1 MHSRPIE
8 DWQPAHGFGQ
18 TVRRPVERRVHAVIA
33 LTIVTMIAE
42 VVAGWLTGSMALLA
56 DGLHMGTHAF
66 ALGLAALAY
75 ALTRARALDRRYSFG
90 SGKISEL
97 AGFASALLLGV
108 SALVI
113 AGEAVARLF
122 DPRPIAYGDA
132 ILVAVIGLIVNLAS
146 AGLLGLDHHHGH
158 EHGHGHHHA
167 HDHDHDH
174 HDHEHDHAH
183 EHAHGLD
190 TNARAALLHVLADAL
205 TSLAAI
211 AAIGVAWATGW
222 LWADPLAAML
232 AAAVILKW
240 SVDLGRQ
247 SAGVLLDRQAPEAMR
262 RDITRALES
271 DGDSQVVDLHL
282 WSVGHQ
288 AWTMVAAVVTHGD
301 AGPDDYRARLPKRA
315 DLHHPI
321 IEVNRCRGEVN
332 RCHGDG
338 PARPASN
345 SPA

>member
-1 MHSRPIE
+1 MHSRPTDE
-8 DWQPAHGFGQ
+8 WQPAHGFGQ

-75 ALTRARALDRRYSFG
+75 ILTRARALDRRYSFG
-90 SGKISEL
+90 SGKIGEL

-132 ILVAVIGLIVNLAS
+132 IMVAVIGLIVNLAS
-146 AGLLGLDHHHGH
+146 AALLGLDHHHGH
-158 EHGHGHHHA
+158 DDGHDHHHDHHHGHGHG
-167 HDHDHDH
+167 
-174 HDHEHDHAH
+174 
-183 EHAHGLD
+183 HGLD

-211 AAIGVAWATGW
+211 AAVGLAWMTGW
-222 LWADPLAAML
+222 LWADPLAALL

-262 RDITRALES
+262 REITAALES
-271 DGDSQVVDLHL
+271 DGDSRVVDLHL

-288 AWTMVAAVVTHGD
+288 AWTLVAAVVTHGD
-301 AGPDDYRARLPKRA
+301 AGPDDYRARLPGRP

-321 IEVNRCRGEVN
+321 IEVNRCL
-332 RCHGDG
+332 GDG
-338 PARPASN
+338 PEHG
-345 SPA
+345 

>member
-1 MHSRPIE
+1 MHSRPTDE
-8 DWQPAHGFGQ
+8 WQPAHGFGQ

-75 ALTRARALDRRYSFG
+75 ILTRARALDRRYSFG
-90 SGKISEL
+90 SGKIGEL

-108 SALVI
+108 SAVVI

-132 ILVAVIGLIVNLAS
+132 IMVAVIGLIVNLAS
-146 AGLLGLDHHHGH
+146 AALLGLDHHHSPDDG
-158 EHGHGHHHA
+158 
-167 HDHDHDH
+167 HDH
-174 HDHEHDHAH
+174 HHDHGH
-183 EHAHGLD
+183 DHHHGHGLD

-211 AAIGVAWATGW
+211 AAVGLAWMTGW
-222 LWADPLAAML
+222 LWADPLAALL

-262 RDITRALES
+262 REITAALEL
-271 DGDSQVVDLHL
+271 DGDSRVVDLHL

-288 AWTMVAAVVTHGD
+288 AWTLVAAVVTHGD
-301 AGPDDYRARLPKRA
+301 AGPDDYRARLPGRP

-321 IEVNRCRGEVN
+321 IEVNRCL
-332 RCHGDG
+332 GDG
-338 PARPASN
+338 PEHR
-345 SPA
+345 

>member
-146 AGLLGLDHHHGH
+146 AALLGLDHHHGH

>member
-1 MHSRPIE
+1 ME

-146 AGLLGLDHHHGH
+146 AALLGLDHHHGH

-338 PARPASN
+338 PAHPASN

>member
-122 DPRPIAYGDA
+122 DPRPIAYSDA

-146 AGLLGLDHHHGH
+146 AALLGLDHHHGH
-158 EHGHGHHHA
+158 EHRHGHHHA

-338 PARPASN
+338 PAHSASN

>member
-132 ILVAVIGLIVNLAS
+132 ILVAVIGLVVNLVS
-146 AGLLGLDHHHGH
+146 AALLGLNHHHGH
-158 EHGHGHHHA
+158 DHAHGHGHGHDHDHHHHA
-167 HDHDHDH
+167 HDEDHG
-174 HDHEHDHAH
+174 
-183 EHAHGLD
+183 HGLD

-262 RDITRALES
+262 HEVTQALEA
-271 DGDSQVVDLHL
+271 DGDTQVVDLHL

-288 AWTMVAAVVTHGD
+288 SWTMVAAVVTHGD

-321 IEVNRCRGEVN
+321 IEVNRCRGEGSV
-332 RCHGDG
+332 H
-338 PARPASN
+338 PAPN

>member
-1 MHSRPIE
+1 MHSRPTDE
-8 DWQPAHGFGQ
+8 WQPAHGFGQ

-75 ALTRARALDRRYSFG
+75 ILTRARALDRRYSFG
-90 SGKISEL
+90 SGKIGEL

-132 ILVAVIGLIVNLAS
+132 IMVAVIGLIVNLAS
-146 AGLLGLDHHHGH
+146 AALLGLDHHHSPDDG
-158 EHGHGHHHA
+158 
-167 HDHDHDH
+167 HDH
-174 HDHEHDHAH
+174 HHDHGH
-183 EHAHGLD
+183 DHHHGYGLD

-211 AAIGVAWATGW
+211 AAVGLAWMTGW
-222 LWADPLAAML
+222 LWADPLAALL

-262 RDITRALES
+262 REITAALES
-271 DGDSQVVDLHL
+271 DGDSRVVDLHL

-288 AWTMVAAVVTHGD
+288 AWTLVAAVVTHGD
-301 AGPDDYRARLPKRA
+301 AGPDDYRARLPGRP

-321 IEVNRCRGEVN
+321 IEVNRCRG
-332 RCHGDG
+332 DG
-338 PARPASN
+338 PEHG
-345 SPA
+345 

>member
-1 MHSRPIE
+1 MHSRPTE
-8 DWQPAHGFGQ
+8 EWQPAHGFGQ

-75 ALTRARALDRRYSFG
+75 ILTRARALDRRYSFG
-90 SGKISEL
+90 SGKIGEL

-132 ILVAVIGLIVNLAS
+132 IMVAVIGLIVNLAS
-146 AGLLGLDHHHGH
+146 AALLGLDHHHGPDD
-158 EHGHGHHHA
+158 G
-167 HDHDHDH
+167 HDH
-174 HDHEHDHAH
+174 HHG
-183 EHAHGLD
+183 HGLD

-211 AAIGVAWATGW
+211 TAVGLAWMTGW
-222 LWADPLAAML
+222 LWADPLAALL

-247 SAGVLLDRQAPEAMR
+247 SAGVLLDRQAPDAMR
-262 RDITRALES
+262 REITAALES
-271 DGDSQVVDLHL
+271 DGDSRVIDLHL

-288 AWTMVAAVVTHGD
+288 AWTLVAAVVTHGD
-301 AGPDDYRARLPKRA
+301 AGPDDYRARLPGRP

-321 IEVNRCRGEVN
+321 IEVNRCRG
-332 RCHGDG
+332 DG
-338 PARPASN
+338 PEHE
-345 SPA
+345 

>member
-146 AGLLGLDHHHGH
+146 AALLGLDHHHGH

-174 HDHEHDHAH
+174 HDHDHHDH

>member
-8 DWQPAHGFGQ
+8 DWQPAHSFGQ
-18 TVRRPVERRVHAVIA
+18 TVRRPVEGRVHAVIA
-33 LTIVTMIAE
+33 LTVVTMVAE
-42 VVAGWLTGSMALLA
+42 VVTGWLTGSMALLA

-132 ILVAVIGLIVNLAS
+132 ILVAVIGLVVNLVS
-146 AGLLGLDHHHGH
+146 AALLGLNHHHGH
-158 EHGHGHHHA
+158 DHDHGHG
-167 HDHDHDH
+167 HDHDH
-174 HDHEHDHAH
+174 HHHDHAH
-183 EHAHGLD
+183 DEGHGHGLD

-211 AAIGVAWATGW
+211 AAIGIAWATGW

-262 RDITRALES
+262 HEITQALEA
-271 DGDSQVVDLHL
+271 DGDTQVVDLHL

-288 AWTMVAAVVTHGD
+288 AWTLVASVVTHGD
-301 AGPDDYRARLPKRA
+301 TGPDDYRARLPERA

-321 IEVNRCRGEVN
+321 IEVNRCRG
-332 RCHGDG
+332 DG
-338 PARPASN
+338 PGHPV
-345 SPA
+345 

>member
-8 DWQPAHGFGQ
+8 DWQPAHSFGQ
-18 TVRRPVERRVHAVIA
+18 TVRRPVEGRVHAVIA
-33 LTIVTMIAE
+33 LTVVTMVAE
-42 VVAGWLTGSMALLA
+42 VVTGWLTGSMALLA

-146 AGLLGLDHHHGH
+146 AALLGLDHHHGH

-174 HDHEHDHAH
+174 HDHDHHDH